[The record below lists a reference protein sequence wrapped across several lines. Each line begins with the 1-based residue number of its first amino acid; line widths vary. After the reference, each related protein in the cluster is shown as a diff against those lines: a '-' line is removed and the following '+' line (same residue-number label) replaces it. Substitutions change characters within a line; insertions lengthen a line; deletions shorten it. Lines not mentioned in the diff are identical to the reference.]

1 PRLRIDD
8 IPTNAMSAATGF
20 YATAED
26 LCRYARGHYFG
37 NEELLSDASKR
48 EMQHPY
54 WTVEHA
60 EASYGLG
67 LAVQTIG
74 DRTIV
79 GHGGGFPG
87 HSTNTLIDPV
97 DRLVVVIML
106 NTHGPRATAGAL
118 ATSVVKILQFAL
130 ASQPATHLSQ
140 PRERFVGRFM
150 SIWG

>member
-1 PRLRIDD
+1 
-8 IPTNAMSAATGF
+8 
-20 YATAED
+20 
-26 LCRYARGHYFG
+26 
-37 NEELLSDASKR
+37 
-48 EMQHPY
+48 HPY

-150 SIWG
+150 SIWGMTDIAAFGNRLVALSPDEDDPTRFVTELE